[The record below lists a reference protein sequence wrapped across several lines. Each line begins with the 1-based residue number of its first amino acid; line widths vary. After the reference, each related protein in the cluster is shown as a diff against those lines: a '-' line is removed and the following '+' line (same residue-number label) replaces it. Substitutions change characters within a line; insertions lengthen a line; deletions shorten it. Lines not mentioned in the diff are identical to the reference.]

1 MVGQAVYNDLMQ
13 KQTAAEN
20 FIEQCEKLG
29 KPLRFTSDT
38 CDSVNVF
45 SKFNRTGRTT
55 LTHVAELLEPFE
67 LYGAIQ
73 LDWRVTLADE
83 ACYCFVCAGVKTECG
98 GCRVL
103 FLADIPA
110 PLKRGQYLG
119 YNVAYING
127 EMVRADGNAGYGEV
141 HTSYV
146 HTTTI
151 EQLAAL

>member
-1 MVGQAVYNDLMQ
+1 MRSIVLGESYNPPY
-13 KQTAAEN
+13 N
-20 FIEQCEKLG
+20 
-29 KPLRFTSDT
+29 
-38 CDSVNVF
+38 
-45 SKFNRTGRTT
+45 
-55 LTHVAELLEPFE
+55 
-67 LYGAIQ
+67 
-73 LDWRVTLADE
+73 
-83 ACYCFVCAGVKTECG
+83 
-98 GCRVL
+98 
-103 FLADIPA
+103 ADIPA

>member
-103 FLADIPA
+103 FLFWGVFTLPKMVFLILFGKKLAKQAIA
-110 PLKRGQYLG
+110 FCQIWEIVILG
-119 YNVAYING
+119 RIDDTLSTV
-127 EMVRADGNAGYGEV
+127 
-141 HTSYV
+141 
-146 HTTTI
+146 
-151 EQLAAL
+151 